1 MEDIICIINFFIIF
15 IYNKKCYFQKD
26 VKLIL
31 TKKSRSFKRIKNG
44 GDILLLSNDN
54 PLYVVYIY
62 YKEKYWPIFISLHN
76 NIYEHDNYYKYNSHN
91 ISRYLRQLNDQHI
104 MKETLFGNYIK
115 DNTYLAKVKINVK
128 DDDITIIEHIMD
140 KVNYENYLPL
150 VKISTKYN
158 KKYIEDKPIKKQINQ
173 PIITRNF
180 YKLIQNTHGII
191 KDIFTTFILSSSIK
205 NKPIF
210 AVNISSEADVSEG
223 SAIDTHM
230 QKIFDSN
237 VFEDG
242 IENAI
247 IVDYLNK
254 NVSIIESEIS
264 EDKNINKYNIIQHE
278 NMYDDKIN
286 RYYDYIT

>member
-1 MEDIICIINFFIIF
+1 MLFSKRRKINI
-15 IYNKKCYFQKD
+15 N
-26 VKLIL
+26 
-31 TKKSRSFKRIKNG
+31 KKSRSFKRIKSG
-44 GDILLLSNDN
+44 GTVIMPSNDN

-62 YKEKYWPIFISLHN
+62 YKQKYWPILISLYNIQGHVN
-76 NIYEHDNYYKYNSHN
+76 YKYGAENIYM
-91 ISRYLRQLNDQHI
+91 YLLRLKFGRI
-104 MKETLFGNYIK
+104 MEETIFGNYIK
-115 DNTYLAKVKINVK
+115 DNTYLAILKINIK

-150 VKISTKYN
+150 VEISTKKYN
-158 KKYIEDKPIKKQINQ
+158 KKYIEDDLLQKQIIKQ

-180 YKLIQNTHGII
+180 YKLIQNTDGII

-210 AVNISSEADVSEG
+210 KNFVGNMSSSEADVSED

-254 NVSIIESEIS
+254 NVSIIES
-264 EDKNINKYNIIQHE
+264 
-278 NMYDDKIN
+278 
-286 RYYDYIT
+286 